1 MVKQRTLKNVI
12 QATGITVHSG
22 ERVEVTFC
30 PAPPNSGVVFERI
43 DLAKPTDIPASHQ
56 FIDNSKLNTSLKKD
70 GVKISTVEHVMSAL
84 AGLGIDNV
92 RIQVNGPELPIM
104 DGSAGPF
111 VFLLQSA
118 GIVEQNA
125 KKRFIR
131 IKKPVVYQES
141 DKKVSLEPFNGFKVA
156 FTLDYDHPVFQNKP
170 QSVELDFSK
179 NCYVK
184 EVSRARTF
192 GFMTDYEKLQ
202 ALNLARGAS
211 LDNTVVVGDYRILN
225 QDGLRYEDEF
235 VKHKILD
242 AVGDLYLF
250 GYSIIGAF
258 KGYKSGHAMNGQLLN
273 QLMQN
278 ESSWEYVTYGERSK
292 APIAFLQP
300 TVVSA

>member
-1 MVKQRTLKNVI
+1 MVKQRTLKHVI
-12 QATGITVHSG
+12 KATGVTVHSG
-22 ERVEVTFC
+22 QRAEVTFC
-30 PAPPNSGVVFERI
+30 PAPPNTGVVFQRV
-43 DLAKPTDIPASHQ
+43 DLETSVDIPASPA
-56 FIDNSKLNTSLKKD
+56 FIDDTTLNTSLKKD

-92 RIQVNGPELPIM
+92 RIQVNAPELPIM

-118 GIVEQNA
+118 GVIEQNA
-125 KKRFIR
+125 KKKFVR
-131 IKKPVVYQES
+131 IKKPIIYQEG
-141 DKKVSLEPFNGFKVA
+141 DKQVSLEPYDGFKVG
-156 FTLDYDHPVFQNKP
+156 FTLNYDHPVFQNSP

-192 GFMTDYEKLQ
+192 GFMTDYEKMQ
-202 ALNLARGAS
+202 ALNLGKGAS
-211 LDNTVVVGDYRILN
+211 LDNTVVIGDYRILN

-258 KGYKSGHAMNGQLLN
+258 KGYKSGHAMNSQLLN
-273 QLMQN
+273 QLTQTQDA
-278 ESSWEYVTYGERSK
+278 WEYVTYEERSK
-292 APIAFLQP
+292 APVAFLKP
-300 TVVSA
+300 VLA